1 MLRVMGPPGGIETLA
16 PRRRVPIFLI
26 LQEKTV
32 AWDGRN
38 ERRRAGKVPAE
49 ECRGALW
56 SVPDGHRLPNLLDAV
71 PLALG
76 DPEHPARLRAAD
88 LEDPEGFRNRLNAWL
103 LRQR

>member
-1 MLRVMGPPGGIETLA
+1 M
-16 PRRRVPIFLI
+16 
-26 LQEKTV
+26 

-38 ERRRAGKVPAE
+38 DRRRAGKVPAE
-49 ECRGALW
+49 ACRGALW
-56 SVPDGHRLPNLLDAV
+56 SMPDGHRGLNLLDAG